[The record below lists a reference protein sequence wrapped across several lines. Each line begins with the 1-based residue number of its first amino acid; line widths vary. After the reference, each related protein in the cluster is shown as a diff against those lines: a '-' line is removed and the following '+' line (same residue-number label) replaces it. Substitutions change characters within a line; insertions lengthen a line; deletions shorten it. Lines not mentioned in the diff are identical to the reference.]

1 MVTTFDPFGAL
12 MISHNNGIYLSS
24 FCVVYLYITSTSTFR
39 FIIIVYYW
47 IIITG
52 YCKHEFGTKN
62 MLYSLKRLSYYTPTP
77 PHPYP
82 SPPLPLPTTV
92 TFFSPQG
99 FRSTVRVFLFLSL
112 TFFVLL
118 VSEQPALIVSQPVVA
133 WRFVSTVLE

>member
-24 FCVVYLYITSTSTFR
+24 FCVVYLYIASASTFR

-77 PHPYP
+77 PHNSHFLL
-82 SPPLPLPTTV
+82 SPRFPFDCTCISLSFSDFFCSFSIRTTSSNPLTASGSMEVCIYCT
-92 TFFSPQG
+92 
-99 FRSTVRVFLFLSL
+99 
-112 TFFVLL
+112 
-118 VSEQPALIVSQPVVA
+118 
-133 WRFVSTVLE
+133 